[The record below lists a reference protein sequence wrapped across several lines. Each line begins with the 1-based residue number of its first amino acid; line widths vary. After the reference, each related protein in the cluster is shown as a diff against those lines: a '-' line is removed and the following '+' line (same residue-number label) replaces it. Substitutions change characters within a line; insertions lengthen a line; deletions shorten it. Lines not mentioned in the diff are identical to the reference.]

1 MVLPAPAGGEDLT
14 PGFVP
19 DAGDARPEP
28 DAEADEDAFPDEEPP
43 FGFPED
49 LPPLVDLALG
59 FIVILILVLQSPD
72 TIHEERHTKI
82 TDTHTLEVYKLA

>member
-43 FGFPED
+43 FGFPDD

-59 FIVILILVLQSPD
+59 FIVGLDSCFAVSG
-72 TIHEERHTKI
+72 HKSRRK
-82 TDTHTLEVYKLA
+82 THKNH